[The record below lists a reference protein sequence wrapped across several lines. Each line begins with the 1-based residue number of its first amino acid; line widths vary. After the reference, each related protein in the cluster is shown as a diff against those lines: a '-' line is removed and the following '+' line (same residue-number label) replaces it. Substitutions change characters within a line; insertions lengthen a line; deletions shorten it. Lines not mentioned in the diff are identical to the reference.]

1 MNKKRGLTL
10 TSMAIY
16 VALFF
21 VFTVFVIAMSTN
33 MNYKAMDEKAKI
45 YIYEQFDKL
54 QYNILSSAKA
64 STSVDEIYGRIIFN
78 NNDEYSYD
86 SDKKIILKNGGILFK
101 NVEKFEVITEDK
113 LTNVN
118 ENFSQNIDSKI
129 QSVCIE
135 VTFKKYKKDI
145 TKQIYVTLGDD
156 KI

>member
-45 YIYEQFDKL
+45 YIYEQFDKM
-54 QYNILSSAKA
+54 QYNILSSAKS
-64 STSVDEIYGRIIFN
+64 STNVDTIYGKIVFS

-86 SDKKIILKNGGILFK
+86 SNKKVILKNGGVLVR
-101 NVEKFEVITEDK
+101 NVEKFDIITEDK
-113 LTNVN
+113 IKNVSDK
-118 ENFSQNIDSKI
+118 FSMNIDSKV
-129 QSVCIE
+129 QAVCIE
-135 VTFKKYKKDI
+135 IEIQKYKKNI
-145 TKQIYVTLGDD
+145 TKQIYITVGDD

>member
-1 MNKKRGLTL
+1 MNKKSGLTL
-10 TSMAIY
+10 TSIVIY
-16 VALFF
+16 VSLFF
-21 VFTVFVIAMSTN
+21 LFAVFVVAMSTN

-86 SDKKIILKNGGILFK
+86 SDKKIILKNGGILVK
-101 NVEKFEVITEDK
+101 NVEKFDVITEDK
-113 LTNVN
+113 L
-118 ENFSQNIDSKI
+118 NIDSKI